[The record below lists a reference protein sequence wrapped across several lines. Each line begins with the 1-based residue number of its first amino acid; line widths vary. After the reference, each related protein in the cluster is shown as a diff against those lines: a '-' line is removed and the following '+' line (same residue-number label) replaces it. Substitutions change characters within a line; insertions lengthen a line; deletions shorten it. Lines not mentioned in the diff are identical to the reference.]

1 MRGAEVYSL
10 TVEYPAH
17 KMTRPNLEVR
27 TMRVGLGHINS
38 ILGLKLTAIQAK
50 DLLLHMGNGI
60 AETGSDYIVVEIP
73 PYRTDVI
80 HPRDV
85 IDDIGRVYGF
95 NRMKPVY
102 PNTPSVGQL
111 TEQDKLN
118 DAVREVMI
126 GMGCQDTLNFIL
138 IGKDE
143 TYAKMALPEDG
154 MAVELSNPY
163 TDQYNIMRTWIAPSL
178 MIVLSNN
185 LHREYPQ
192 NIFEVGTVAHLDNFE
207 NTGVKEE
214 EHVACALCYSK
225 AGFNEVKAR
234 LQALCFNFGLGDEL
248 RTTAFSH
255 PSLIPGRC
263 AEIYIGDKKAGI
275 VGEVHPKVLKNWG
288 IEMPIALFEM
298 NVSALKSR

>member
-1 MRGAEVYSL
+1 MASKSNIL
-10 TVEYPAH
+10 TIRSN
-17 KMTRPNLEVR
+17 RPNLEVR
-27 TMRVGLGHINS
+27 TMRAGLSHINS
-38 ILGLKLTAIQAK
+38 ILGLKLTAI
-50 DLLLHMGNGI
+50 
-60 AETGSDYIVVEIP
+60 TGERNAVTHGQRHCRDRQRLCVVEIP

-95 NRMKPVY
+95 NNMKPVY

-126 GMGCQDTLNFIL
+126 GLGCQDTLNFIL

-143 TYAKMALPEDG
+143 TYAKMNIPDDG

-192 NIFEVGTVAHLDNFE
+192 NIFEVGSVAHLDNFE

-214 EHVACALCYSK
+214 EHVGCALCYSK
-225 AGFNEVKAR
+225 AGFNEIKTK
-234 LQALCFNFGLGDEL
+234 LQSLFFNFGHRG
-248 RTTAFSH
+248 
-255 PSLIPGRC
+255 
-263 AEIYIGDKKAGI
+263 
-275 VGEVHPKVLKNWG
+275 
-288 IEMPIALFEM
+288 
-298 NVSALKSR
+298 